1 MFELLVRQLAKK
13 RLVPAAG
20 EVPGYRPP
28 IDPVEVAAGP
38 AGSQRTGE
46 L

>member
-1 MFELLVRQLAKK
+1 MFELLTQQLSAK

-28 IDPVEVAAGP
+28 AA
-38 AGSQRTGE
+38 
-46 L
+46 